1 MSDFFFIFFYVSRSK
16 TNVTFDERISAV
28 CLTIASRVYMC
39 VLSIVQR
46 CELCPQR
53 EGALKR
59 TDNGSE

>member
-1 MSDFFFIFFYVSRSK
+1 MYNICTTTFYYRSAEVQS
-16 TNVTFDERISAV
+16 TDVRHG
-28 CLTIASRVYMC
+28 Y
-39 VLSIVQR
+39 VLFVMQR